1 MCKVF
6 LYSRVST
13 SAQTLAQQERTVYEW
28 LNHHNMKVDE
38 VVTDEGVSGGVSYA
52 DRNLGKVLLPMMVE
66 GDAII
71 VSEVSRLG
79 RSMYDL
85 SKLVNTELKT
95 RKLRLIIVSMGLDLN
110 CAKMTAIDELI
121 LSNFS
126 FAAQL
131 EKQLISERTL
141 SALAVKKAQGVKL
154 GAASPVYQERYK
166 LKSSEE
172 RVMIHRKK
180 GVVKNARFLQ
190 KKDTVAFLK
199 VLTKVFPEACVGE
212 PTEWQWNLINTK
224 EASREKIIEVM
235 NTFKEIDPTLFPKW
249 NLSGDEA
256 MSTKTQVKMAN
267 QITTLR
273 RSILRNETINN
284 TFNQ

>member
-1 MCKVF
+1 MNTKF
-6 LYSRVST
+6 ISWRRVST
-13 SAQTLAQQERTVYEW
+13 FRQSKSGLGLEAQKEIIRYFIERDKGEWVADYEECYTGTE
-28 LNHHNMKVDE
+28 L
-38 VVTDEGVSGGVSYA
+38 SGC
-52 DRNLGKVLLPMMVE
+52 
-66 GDAII
+66 
-71 VSEVSRLG
+71 
-79 RSMYDL
+79 
-85 SKLVNTELKT
+85 TELKKAMEHAKSAGAILVIAKT
-95 RKLRLIIVSMGLDLN
+95 DRFRNTIEALQVYDEMGDGNIMFCDLPTSDKFTLTLFFALAEREALIVSIR
-110 CAKMTAIDELI
+110 T
-121 LSNFS
+121 
-126 FAAQL
+126 
-131 EKQLISERTL
+131 KQ
-141 SALAVKKAQGVKL
+141 ALAVKKEQGCKL

-172 RVMIHRKK
+172 RVMEHRKK
-180 GVVKNARFLQ
+180 GVTKNSRFLQ

-199 VLTKVFPEACVGE
+199 VLSKVFPDACVGE

>member
-1 MCKVF
+1 MSKVY

-13 SAQTLAQQERTVYEW
+13 NQQTLEQQERTVYEW
-28 LNHHNMKVDE
+28 LKLHDMHVDE
-38 VVTDEGVSGGVSYA
+38 VVSDCGISGGVSYA
-52 DRNLGKVLLPMMVE
+52 DRALGKVLLPKMNA
-66 GDAII
+66 GDMLI
-71 VSEVSRLG
+71 VSEISRLG
-79 RSMYDL
+79 RSMFDL
-85 SKLVNTELKT
+85 SKLIHTELKP
-95 RKLRLIIVSMGLDLN
+95 RKLRLVVCNMSIDLR
-110 CAKMTAIDELI
+110 CDKLTAIDELI
-121 LSNFS
+121 LNNFS

-141 SALAVKKAQGVKL
+141 SALEVKRKQGVKF
-154 GAASPVYQERYK
+154 GAASDKYKENYK

-172 RVMIHRKK
+172 RVMESRKR
-180 GVVKNARFLQ
+180 GITKNSRFLQ

-199 VLTKVFPEACVGE
+199 VLSKVFPEACVGE
-212 PTEWQWNLINTK
+212 PTEWQWHLINTK

>member
-13 SAQTLAQQERTVYEW
+13 DQQTLAQQERTVYEW
-28 LNHHNMKVDE
+28 LNAHQMKVDRI
-38 VVTDEGVSGGVSYA
+38 VSDEGVSGGVSYA
-52 DRNLGKVLLPMMVE
+52 DRKLGKELLPMTVE
-66 GDAII
+66 GDMII
-71 VSEVSRLG
+71 VSEISRLG
-79 RSMYDL
+79 RSMFDL
-85 SKLVNTELKT
+85 SKLIHTELKP
-95 RKLRLIIVSMGLDLN
+95 RKLRLVVVSMGIDLN

-121 LSNFS
+121 LNNFS

-141 SALAVKKAQGVKL
+141 SALAVKKKQGVKL
-154 GAASPVYQERYK
+154 GAASPIYQESYK

-180 GVVKNARFLQ
+180 GVVKNARYLA

-224 EASREKIIEVM
+224 ESSREKIIEVM

>member
-1 MCKVF
+1 

-13 SAQTLAQQERTVYEW
+13 DQQTLAQQERTVYEW
-28 LNHHNMKVDE
+28 LNAHHMKVDR
-38 VVTDEGVSGGVSYA
+38 VVSDEGVSGGVSYA
-52 DRNLGKVLLPMMVE
+52 DRKLGKELLPMTVE
-66 GDAII
+66 GDMII
-71 VSEVSRLG
+71 VSEISRLG
-79 RSMYDL
+79 RSMFDL
-85 SKLVNTELKT
+85 SKLIHTELKP
-95 RKLRLIIVSMGLDLN
+95 RKLRLVVVSMGIDLN

-121 LSNFS
+121 LNNFS

-141 SALAVKKAQGVKL
+141 SALAVKKKQGVKL
-154 GAASPVYQERYK
+154 GAASPIYQERYK

-212 PTEWQWNLINTK
+212 PTEWKWNLINTK